1 MGDTIDE
8 APTPTRRDK
17 PQSLNISQEE
27 AASSSEAA
35 AAASSSTI
43 LIPASRSPRTKIRL
57 AEREQ
62 KRDHSADG
70 LGTTASCREEF
81 VGLEAAPRRES
92 LNSCEASSPG
102 TLSTSLGKTSRLN
115 STRYSSGVTGSVSG
129 SILGGL
135 MGGTGTTTRKCVL
148 TLDGYSYVIVASTPE
163 SLPSKRDEASS
174 ATGSSSNSSVGGA
187 ASGGAVSGAAS
198 GAASGGAGAGAGAG
212 AGTST
217 PGHEAAGSPT
227 VSELVG
233 IGPNATINGQVARHG
248 SLTIIR
254 RTNSRNFTQID
265 AAQLTSPSTTASGS
279 VSFAQAPLSEPLAER
294 LSTSRHLSG
303 ANGSARTAIEQQ
315 GSSSSN
321 SNSNSSSSQLHS
333 VAAAHSKMQPSSPN
347 ASNYL
352 PENTQISSA
361 NPSTTDIN
369 VGRDSLE
376 YFTNQSLNPTA
387 HPSMSR
393 ENDNPQS
400 HHSFE
405 TTSNLS
411 FGAIQ
416 WETESLPPVDT
427 PDALNKAA
435 GRIRSLLRRMDHE
448 TVAYEDMQRNLHY
461 AARVLEAVFIDES
474 RSPTTG
480 KTKLG
485 QIASSSVESEDE
497 SAARQRCNGNCKN
510 LNCSQH
516 SHSHSRDQTHTTV
529 TGGGELQQQQQQQD
543 NNNSNS
549 SCCLQKRSVE
559 EEQEQEAQPAG
570 TTTDNQASI
579 ESRTKGVSM
588 APQTHSGPT
597 GPPPTAPGSG
607 AEEVTKTVPA
617 LETVTES
624 ALEEHHSMETMTK
637 PAATDTSAA
646 IPAPPAVPTSSATAT
661 ATTTSGSS
669 STGEAVA
676 AESVS
681 SSSSCSNK
689 ATVHRQRRLRTPVW
703 ARSMSTNKTRL
714 ADEDDE
720 LSEVQPDAV
729 PPEVREW
736 LASTFTRQMATS
748 RRKSDEKP
756 KFRSVAHAIRA
767 GIFVDRIYRR
777 VSSSALMQF
786 PPDVVKLLKNLDDWT
801 FDVFALTEAAS
812 GQVVKYVAYDLLNRY
827 GVIHKFKIA
836 PGVLEAFLHRVEEGY
851 CRYRNPYHNNLHAV
865 DVMQTI
871 HYCLCNTGLMNW
883 LTDLEIFA
891 SLLAALLHDYEHTG
905 TTNNFHVM
913 SGSETA
919 LMYNDRAVLE
929 NHHVSASFRLL
940 REDEYNIL
948 SHLSREEYREMRTL
962 VIDMVLGTDM
972 TNHFQQMKTMRN
984 LLTLQEATID
994 KSKVLSLVLHC
1005 CDISHPAKQWGVH
1018 QRWTMLLLEEFFRQG
1033 DLEKELGLPFSPL
1046 CDRNN
1051 TLVAESQIC
1060 FIDFIVEPSMGVMSD
1075 MLEYILAPIAPVLK
1089 TKPLPLLEQEP
1100 SLLGSRPS
1108 DRRNDEKSSDCSAP
1122 PMARKSLTGGTVS
1135 KFVIPKPWLLCL
1147 AENKKIWKEQAIK
1160 DAESRALATAA
1171 EEAAANAAEDGDKP
1185 AAETEA
1191 GGEETATEA
1200 VAETAATAADG
1211 AADT

>member
-1 MGDTIDE
+1 M
-8 APTPTRRDK
+8 
-17 PQSLNISQEE
+17 SNLNLSN
-27 AASSSEAA
+27 
-35 AAASSSTI
+35 
-43 LIPASRSPRTKIRL
+43 
-57 AEREQ
+57 
-62 KRDHSADG
+62 
-70 LGTTASCREEF
+70 
-81 VGLEAAPRRES
+81 APRR
-92 LNSCEASSPG
+92 LAPG
-102 TLSTSLGKTSRLN
+102 TATPVTSGSRVPGTAVLTARLTSSNTVTSTVESSSLGQHHVQEQEQLLPTQTTQEEHHRRPVLAATSCPDSPIRRVSSSLKN
-115 STRYSSGVTGSVSG
+115 SALDFASRFFN
-129 SILGGL
+129 
-135 MGGTGTTTRKCVL
+135 KCKAATFTV
-148 TLDGYSYVIVASTPE
+148 DGATYTIVASTPE
-163 SLPSKRDEASS
+163 SLPNKRDEASS
-174 ATGSSSNSSVGGA
+174 ATGSSSSSSVGGA
-187 ASGGAVSGAAS
+187 ASGGAVGGAAS

-212 AGTST
+212 ITT
-217 PGHEAAGSPT
+217 PGHETAAGSPT
-227 VSELVG
+227 VSEFAG

-254 RTNSRNFTQID
+254 RTNSRNFSQID
-265 AAQLTSPSTTASGS
+265 ASQLTSPSHPTTAAGS
-279 VSFAQAPLSEPLAER
+279 ISFAQAPLSEPLAER
-294 LSTSRHLSG
+294 LRQQSG
-303 ANGSARTAIEQQ
+303 ANGAARTATEQQ

-321 SNSNSSSSQLHS
+321 SNSNNSSGSHLPL
-333 VAAAHSKMQPSSPN
+333 VAAAVAASSKMQPSSPN

-352 PENTQISSA
+352 PENTQVSSA
-361 NPSTTDIN
+361 NPSTTEMN
-369 VGRDSLE
+369 AGRDSLE

-387 HPSMSR
+387 HAPMSR
-393 ENDNPQS
+393 ENDNPLSQ
-400 HHSFE
+400 HSFE

-474 RSPTTG
+474 S
-480 KTKLG
+480 
-485 QIASSSVESEDE
+485 E
-497 SAARQRCNGNCKN
+497 SAKQRCNGNCKN

-516 SHSHSRDQTHTTV
+516 SHSRDQTD
-529 TGGGELQQQQQQQD
+529 GRGEQQPQD

-549 SCCLQKRSVE
+549 SCCLEKRSAE
-559 EEQEQEAQPAG
+559 EEKEKEVESQASQEPSTA
-570 TTTDNQASI
+570 DNQASI

-597 GPPPTAPGSG
+597 GPPATVPSG
-607 AEEVTKTVPA
+607 GTEEVTKTVPA

-624 ALEEHHSMETMTK
+624 ALEEHHSTDTMTK
-637 PAATDTSAA
+637 PAATDTSAPTP
-646 IPAPPAVPTSSATAT
+646 PAPSTTTAT
-661 ATTTSGSS
+661 TTTSGSS
-669 STGEAVA
+669 STVAAVA

-865 DVMQTI
+865 DVMQTM

-1005 CDISHPAKQWGVH
+1005 SDISHPAKQWGVH

-1089 TKPLPLLEQEP
+1089 TKPLPLLEQDDSGRVGP
-1100 SLLGSRPS
+1100 RPS
-1108 DRRNDEKSSDCSAP
+1108 ERRTDDKSSDCSAP
-1122 PMARKSLTGGTVS
+1122 PMARKSLTGSTVS

-1147 AENKKIWKEQAIK
+1147 AENKKIWKEQAVK

-1171 EEAAANAAEDGDKP
+1171 EEAAANAAEDADKP
-1185 AAETEA
+1185 AAEAEA
-1191 GGEETATEA
+1191 GSEEAATEA
-1200 VAETAATAADG
+1200 TAAETEATTADAAAAN
-1211 AADT
+1211 

>member
-1 MGDTIDE
+1 ML
-8 APTPTRRDK
+8 R
-17 PQSLNISQEE
+17 
-27 AASSSEAA
+27 
-35 AAASSSTI
+35 
-43 LIPASRSPRTKIRL
+43 
-57 AEREQ
+57 
-62 KRDHSADG
+62 
-70 LGTTASCREEF
+70 
-81 VGLEAAPRRES
+81 
-92 LNSCEASSPG
+92 PG
-102 TLSTSLGKTSRLN
+102 TGR
-115 STRYSSGVTGSVSG
+115 
-129 SILGGL
+129 GG
-135 MGGTGTTTRKCVL
+135 
-148 TLDGYSYVIVASTPE
+148 
-163 SLPSKRDEASS
+163 
-174 ATGSSSNSSVGGA
+174 
-187 ASGGAVSGAAS
+187 
-198 GAASGGAGAGAGAG
+198 
-212 AGTST
+212 
-217 PGHEAAGSPT
+217 
-227 VSELVG
+227 
-233 IGPNATINGQVARHG
+233 
-248 SLTIIR
+248 
-254 RTNSRNFTQID
+254 
-265 AAQLTSPSTTASGS
+265 
-279 VSFAQAPLSEPLAER
+279 
-294 LSTSRHLSG
+294 
-303 ANGSARTAIEQQ
+303 
-315 GSSSSN
+315 
-321 SNSNSSSSQLHS
+321 
-333 VAAAHSKMQPSSPN
+333 
-347 ASNYL
+347 
-352 PENTQISSA
+352 
-361 NPSTTDIN
+361 
-369 VGRDSLE
+369 
-376 YFTNQSLNPTA
+376 
-387 HPSMSR
+387 
-393 ENDNPQS
+393 
-400 HHSFE
+400 
-405 TTSNLS
+405 
-411 FGAIQ
+411 
-416 WETESLPPVDT
+416 
-427 PDALNKAA
+427 
-435 GRIRSLLRRMDHE
+435 
-448 TVAYEDMQRNLHY
+448 
-461 AARVLEAVFIDES
+461 
-474 RSPTTG
+474 
-480 KTKLG
+480 
-485 QIASSSVESEDE
+485 
-497 SAARQRCNGNCKN
+497 QRCNGVLAVSEAGIERDDPSK
-510 LNCSQH
+510 
-516 SHSHSRDQTHTTV
+516 SRIT
-529 TGGGELQQQQQQQD
+529 
-543 NNNSNS
+543 
-549 SCCLQKRSVE
+549 
-559 EEQEQEAQPAG
+559 
-570 TTTDNQASI
+570 
-579 ESRTKGVSM
+579 
-588 APQTHSGPT
+588 
-597 GPPPTAPGSG
+597 
-607 AEEVTKTVPA
+607 
-617 LETVTES
+617 
-624 ALEEHHSMETMTK
+624 
-637 PAATDTSAA
+637 
-646 IPAPPAVPTSSATAT
+646 
-661 ATTTSGSS
+661 
-669 STGEAVA
+669 
-676 AESVS
+676 
-681 SSSSCSNK
+681 
-689 ATVHRQRRLRTPVW
+689 RRLTVITIVVVVAVR
-703 ARSMSTNKTRL
+703 AMSRLRRESSRQSVITVELIQFIIQYRAQETQDKKKRRL

-1075 MLEYILAPIAPVLK
+1075 MLEYILTPIAPVLK
-1089 TKPLPLLEQEP
+1089 TKPLPLLEQEGA
-1100 SLLGSRPS
+1100 SLVGGSRPS
-1108 DRRNDEKSSDCSAP
+1108 DRRTDEKSSDCSAP
-1122 PMARKSLTGGTVS
+1122 PMARKSLTGGTTT

-1147 AENKKIWKEQAIK
+1147 AENKKIWKEQAVK

-1191 GGEETATEA
+1191 GGEETAAATEA
-1200 VAETAATAADG
+1200 EAAADG
-1211 AADT
+1211 GAAT

>member
-1 MGDTIDE
+1 MSNLNLSNVPRRL
-8 APTPTRRDK
+8 APGTATQVTSSGSRGPGTAVLTARLTSANTVTSSVESSLGHRELEQVPEPSQIPTQEHHHRPVMAATSCPDSPIRRV
-17 PQSLNISQEE
+17 
-27 AASSSEAA
+27 SSSLKNSA
-35 AAASSSTI
+35 
-43 LIPASRSPRTKIRL
+43 LDFASRFFNKCKAATFTV
-57 AEREQ
+57 
-62 KRDHSADG
+62 DG
-70 LGTTASCREEF
+70 ATYT
-81 VGLEAAPRRES
+81 
-92 LNSCEASSPG
+92 
-102 TLSTSLGKTSRLN
+102 
-115 STRYSSGVTGSVSG
+115 
-129 SILGGL
+129 
-135 MGGTGTTTRKCVL
+135 
-148 TLDGYSYVIVASTPE
+148 IVASTPE
-163 SLPSKRDEASS
+163 SLPSKRDEANS
-174 ATGSSSNSSVGGA
+174 ATGSSNSSGVGGGGA
-187 ASGGAVSGAAS
+187 ASGGAVCGAAS
-198 GAASGGAGAGAGAG
+198 GAASGGAGAG
-212 AGTST
+212 TTT

-227 VSELVG
+227 VSELGG

-254 RTNSRNFTQID
+254 RTNSRNFSQID
-265 AAQLTSPSTTASGS
+265 AAQLTSPSTSTTASGS
-279 VSFAQAPLSEPLAER
+279 ISFAQAPLSEPLAER
-294 LSTSRHLSG
+294 LSSRHQAQSG
-303 ANGSARTAIEQQ
+303 ANGSAR
-315 GSSSSN
+315 SSSSN
-321 SNSNSSSSQLHS
+321 EQGGSSQLP
-333 VAAAHSKMQPSSPN
+333 VAAAAATSKMQPSSPN
-347 ASNYL
+347 ASNYV
-352 PENTQISSA
+352 PENVQVSSA

-369 VGRDSLE
+369 AGRDSLE

-387 HPSMSR
+387 HTSMSR

-400 HHSFE
+400 HHSYE
-405 TTSNLS
+405 NASNLS

-485 QIASSSVESEDE
+485 QIASSSVE
-497 SAARQRCNGNCKN
+497 N
-510 LNCSQH
+510 
-516 SHSHSRDQTHTTV
+516 
-529 TGGGELQQQQQQQD
+529 
-543 NNNSNS
+543 
-549 SCCLQKRSVE
+549 E
-559 EEQEQEAQPAG
+559 E
-570 TTTDNQASI
+570 
-579 ESRTKGVSM
+579 
-588 APQTHSGPT
+588 
-597 GPPPTAPGSG
+597 
-607 AEEVTKTVPA
+607 
-617 LETVTES
+617 
-624 ALEEHHSMETMTK
+624 
-637 PAATDTSAA
+637 
-646 IPAPPAVPTSSATAT
+646 
-661 ATTTSGSS
+661 
-669 STGEAVA
+669 
-676 AESVS
+676 
-681 SSSSCSNK
+681 
-689 ATVHRQRRLRTPVW
+689 
-703 ARSMSTNKTRL
+703 RL

-1075 MLEYILAPIAPVLK
+1075 MLEYILTPIAPVLK
-1089 TKPLPLLEQEP
+1089 TKPLPLLEQDGA
-1100 SLLGSRPS
+1100 SLVGGSRPS
-1108 DRRNDEKSSDCSAP
+1108 DRRTDEKSSDCSAP
-1122 PMARKSLTGGTVS
+1122 PMARKSLTGGTTS
-1135 KFVIPKPWLLCL
+1135 KFVVPKPWLLCL
-1147 AENKKIWKEQAIK
+1147 AENKKIWKEQAVK

-1191 GGEETATEA
+1191 GGEETAAATEA
-1200 VAETAATAADG
+1200 EAAADG
-1211 AADT
+1211 GAAT

>member
-27 AASSSEAA
+27 ASATAA
-35 AAASSSTI
+35 AAATSSSI
-43 LIPASRSPRTKIRL
+43 PIPASRSPRSKMRL
-57 AEREQ
+57 AERDQ
-62 KRDHSADG
+62 KREHSADG
-70 LGTTASCREEF
+70 LGSAVGCREEF

-92 LNSCEASSPG
+92 LNSCEAGSPG
-102 TLSTSLGKTSRLN
+102 SALSTSFGKSAVGRLN
-115 STRYSSGVTGSVSG
+115 SSRYSSGVTGSVSG
-129 SILGGL
+129 SLLGSL
-135 MGGTGTTTRKCVL
+135 VGGGTTTRKCVL

-163 SLPSKRDEASS
+163 SLPSKRDEANS
-174 ATGSSSNSSVGGA
+174 ANSSNSSGVGGGGA
-187 ASGGAVSGAAS
+187 ASGGAVCGAAS
-198 GAASGGAGAGAGAG
+198 GAASGGAGAG
-212 AGTST
+212 TTT

-227 VSELVG
+227 VSELGG

-254 RTNSRNFTQID
+254 RTNSRNFSQID
-265 AAQLTSPSTTASGS
+265 AAQLTSPSTSTTASGS
-279 VSFAQAPLSEPLAER
+279 ISFAQAPLSEPLAER
-294 LSTSRHLSG
+294 LSSRHQAQSG
-303 ANGSARTAIEQQ
+303 ANGSAR
-315 GSSSSN
+315 SSSSN
-321 SNSNSSSSQLHS
+321 EQGGSSQLP
-333 VAAAHSKMQPSSPN
+333 VAAAAAAAAAAATSKMQPSSPN

-352 PENTQISSA
+352 PENVPVSSA

-369 VGRDSLE
+369 AGRDSLE

-387 HPSMSR
+387 HTSMSR

-400 HHSFE
+400 HHSYE
-405 TTSNLS
+405 NASNLS

-485 QIASSSVESEDE
+485 QIASSSVE
-497 SAARQRCNGNCKN
+497 N
-510 LNCSQH
+510 
-516 SHSHSRDQTHTTV
+516 
-529 TGGGELQQQQQQQD
+529 
-543 NNNSNS
+543 
-549 SCCLQKRSVE
+549 E
-559 EEQEQEAQPAG
+559 E
-570 TTTDNQASI
+570 
-579 ESRTKGVSM
+579 
-588 APQTHSGPT
+588 
-597 GPPPTAPGSG
+597 
-607 AEEVTKTVPA
+607 
-617 LETVTES
+617 
-624 ALEEHHSMETMTK
+624 
-637 PAATDTSAA
+637 
-646 IPAPPAVPTSSATAT
+646 
-661 ATTTSGSS
+661 
-669 STGEAVA
+669 
-676 AESVS
+676 
-681 SSSSCSNK
+681 
-689 ATVHRQRRLRTPVW
+689 
-703 ARSMSTNKTRL
+703 RL

-1075 MLEYILAPIAPVLK
+1075 MLEYILTPIAPVLK
-1089 TKPLPLLEQEP
+1089 TKPLPLLEQEGA
-1100 SLLGSRPS
+1100 SLVGGSRPS
-1108 DRRNDEKSSDCSAP
+1108 DRRTDEKSSDCSAP
-1122 PMARKSLTGGTVS
+1122 PMARKSLTGGTTT

-1147 AENKKIWKEQAIK
+1147 AENKKIWKEQAVK

-1191 GGEETATEA
+1191 GGEETAAATEA
-1200 VAETAATAADG
+1200 EAAADG
-1211 AADT
+1211 GAAT

>member
-8 APTPTRRDK
+8 AATPQRRDK
-17 PQSLNISQEE
+17 PQSLSIKEEE
-27 AASSSEAA
+27 ASASPS
-35 AAASSSTI
+35 AAASPSTAI
-43 LIPASRSPRTKIRL
+43 HIPASRSPRTKIRL

-70 LGTTASCREEF
+70 LGSTLGCREEF
-81 VGLEAAPRRES
+81 VGVEAATPRRES
-92 LNSCEASSPG
+92 LNSCEAGSPG
-102 TLSTSLGKTSRLN
+102 TLSTSLGKTSRQ
-115 STRYSSGVTGSVSG
+115 SSSRYSSGVTGSVSG

-135 MGGTGTTTRKCVL
+135 MGGSGTTTRKCVL

-163 SLPSKRDEASS
+163 SLPNKRDEASS
-174 ATGSSSNSSVGGA
+174 ASSSVGGA

-198 GAASGGAGAGAGAG
+198 GAASGGAGAGAGI
-212 AGTST
+212 TT
-217 PGHEAAGSPT
+217 PGHEPAAGSPT
-227 VSELVG
+227 VAEFAG

-254 RTNSRNFTQID
+254 RTNSRNFSQID
-265 AAQLTSPSTTASGS
+265 ASQLTSPSHPTTAAGS
-279 VSFAQAPLSEPLAER
+279 ISFAQAPLSEPLAER
-294 LSTSRHLSG
+294 LRQQSG
-303 ANGSARTAIEQQ
+303 ANGAARTATEQQ
-315 GSSSSN
+315 GSGSSSSSN
-321 SNSNSSSSQLHS
+321 SNNSSSGSGSHLPL
-333 VAAAHSKMQPSSPN
+333 VAAAVAASSKMQPSSPN

-352 PENTQISSA
+352 PENTQVSSA
-361 NPSTTDIN
+361 NPSTTEMN
-369 VGRDSLE
+369 AGRDSLE

-387 HPSMSR
+387 HAQMSGD
-393 ENDNPQS
+393 NDNPLSQ
-400 HHSFE
+400 HSFE

-474 RSPTTG
+474 
-480 KTKLG
+480 
-485 QIASSSVESEDE
+485 SSE
-497 SAARQRCNGNCKN
+497 SAKQRCNGNCKN

-516 SHSHSRDQTHTTV
+516 SHSHSHSRDQTDS
-529 TGGGELQQQQQQQD
+529 EQREQPQD

-549 SCCLQKRSVE
+549 SCCLEKRSAE
-559 EEQEQEAQPAG
+559 EEEKKVEAQASQEPSTA
-570 TTTDNQASI
+570 DNQASI

-597 GPPPTAPGSG
+597 GPPATVPSGST
-607 AEEVTKTVPA
+607 EEVTRTVPA

-624 ALEEHHSMETMTK
+624 ALEEHHSTDTMTK
-637 PAATDTSAA
+637 PAATDTSA
-646 IPAPPAVPTSSATAT
+646 PTPPAT
-661 ATTTSGSS
+661 TTTSGSS
-669 STGEAVA
+669 STVAAVA
-676 AESVS
+676 SESVS

-865 DVMQTI
+865 DVMQTM

-1005 CDISHPAKQWGVH
+1005 SDISHPAKQWGVH

-1060 FIDFIVEPSMGVMSD
+1060 FIDFIVEPSMCVMSD

-1089 TKPLPLLEQEP
+1089 TKPLPLLEQDDSCRVGP
-1100 SLLGSRPS
+1100 RPS
-1108 DRRNDEKSSDCSAP
+1108 DRRTDEKSSECSAP
-1122 PMARKSLTGGTVS
+1122 PMARKSLTGSTAS

-1147 AENKKIWKEQAIK
+1147 AENKKIWKEQAVK

-1171 EEAAANAAEDGDKP
+1171 EEAAANAAEDADKP
-1185 AAETEA
+1185 AAEAE
-1191 GGEETATEA
+1191 ATEA
-1200 VAETAATAADG
+1200 TAAETEATTADAAAAT
-1211 AADT
+1211 